1 MDTKTMNEALEAI
14 FEAFAE
20 REINYANAIFTLELA
35 KTMLIEAS
43 LDISEGVPV
52 Q

>member
-1 MDTKTMNEALEAI
+1 MNTEQLNEVLDLI

-20 REINYANAIFTLELA
+20 REINYPNAVFALELA

-43 LDISEGVPV
+43 LDVSDKPLN
-52 Q
+52 